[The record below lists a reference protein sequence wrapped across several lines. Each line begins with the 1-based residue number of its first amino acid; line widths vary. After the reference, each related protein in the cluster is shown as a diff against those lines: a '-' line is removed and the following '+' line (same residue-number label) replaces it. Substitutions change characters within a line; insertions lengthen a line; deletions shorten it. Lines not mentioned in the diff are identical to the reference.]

1 MKISARNV
9 FPARMIEVSKGARRA
24 HVKIDV
30 GGTGV
35 TSASSNAWVDDPKL
49 APGKEAHALIK
60 AADAMIGID

>member
-1 MKISARNV
+1 MKIRARSV
-9 FPARMIEVSKGARRA
+9 FPVRIIDVSKGARTA

-35 TSASSNAWVDDPKL
+35 TSAISNAWVDDLKL
-49 APGKEAHALIK
+49 APGKEAHALSK